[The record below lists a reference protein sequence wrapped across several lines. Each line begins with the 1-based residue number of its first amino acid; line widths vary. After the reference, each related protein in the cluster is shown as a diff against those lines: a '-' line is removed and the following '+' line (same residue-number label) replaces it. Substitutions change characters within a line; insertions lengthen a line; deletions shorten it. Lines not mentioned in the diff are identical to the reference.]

1 MGNVNTLCRKLREE
15 AGLTRKE
22 LADLFGYTPEAVKAI
37 ENEGERTMSLET
49 AKKYAE
55 VFGEKY
61 FDELS
66 APLVR
71 YDCAEKIGELLKEK
85 GVSLSRFAK
94 VIRRSEFTVKNT
106 IAGYKRANGS
116 PMHSFTDEE
125 ITALASYFHT
135 SSDVFKTKKIL
146 VGRRGGRSDSG
157 WIPMPTNSEPAPI
170 QKPVRK
176 TAQMICEEEKKMEY
190 EEALKKAK
198 DFDILKEENDHLK
211 KDCDEWSMMYNAAR
225 GRIDELEK
233 DNERYKKSLDEVYT
247 EIKEYKNIA
256 KERDKAVEAYDNLS
270 NLYGSLS
277 KEAKEKDALINE
289 LGRINRDL
297 KKKVDSVDYSLASDY
312 KTVSAELAKYK
323 DILLEI
329 LLEQRNAK

>member
-1 MGNVNTLCRKLREE
+1 MKKANELCKKLRED
-15 AGLTRKE
+15 AGLSIKE
-22 LADLFGYTPEAVKAI
+22 LADLIGAPESNLCRI
-37 ENEGERTMSLET
+37 EGGKMTVSNEI
-49 AKKYAE
+49 AQKYVN
-55 VFGEKY
+55 VFGERHRKTLM
-61 FDELS
+61 EH
-66 APLVR
+66 LVK
-71 YDCAEKIGELLKEK
+71 YDCGGRVKELLSSR
-85 GVSLSRFAK
+85 GITQTRFAK
-94 VIRRSEFTVKNT
+94 SFGMSERTIVHFLNRDRRPNGVLMRGLYPEEVPVLARYFKVDPSFFEVGQYYSASGARSVSTMFRDQVK
-106 IAGYKRANGS
+106 IVESAPNG
-116 PMHSFTDEE
+116 P
-125 ITALASYFHT
+125 
-135 SSDVFKTKKIL
+135 
-146 VGRRGGRSDSG
+146 
-157 WIPMPTNSEPAPI
+157 
-170 QKPVRK
+170 KPKK

-277 KEAKEKDALINE
+277 KEAREKDALINA

-297 KKKVDSVDYSLASDY
+297 KKEVDSVDYSLASDY